1 MKTYLPMIAL
11 FLAAGLVCSCNKNS
25 QPAPASDS
33 AMPSMATPAEATP
46 PAASAT
52 PPAADSD
59 TDAIRKAI
67 EAHLQDNKGINM
79 SVMDMALNNVQ
90 IHGDKAQADTEF
102 RLKQG
107 GASMHMTYSLE
118 RHAGGWLVVR
128 NQPAAGQFQH
138 PPTDQSHSGT
148 APNSASPSLPDVGSF
163 LKDHPAPSKQ

>member
-11 FLAAGLVCSCNKNS
+11 FLAAALVCGCNKNS
-25 QPAPASDS
+25 QPAPASNS
-33 AMPSMATPAEATP
+33 AMPPMGTPAEATP
-46 PAASAT
+46 PAGAT
-52 PPAADSD
+52 PPASDSD
-59 TDAIRKAI
+59 SDAIRKAI

-79 SVMDMALNNVQ
+79 SVMDMSLSNVQ
-90 IHGDKAQADTEF
+90 VHGDKAQADTEF

-118 RHAGGWLVVR
+118 RHAGGWLVVS

-138 PPTDQSHSGT
+138 PPMDKSPSSA
-148 APNSASPSLPDVGSF
+148 APNSASPPMPDVGSF

>member
-1 MKTYLPMIAL
+1 MKVSLPMIAL
-11 FLAAGLVCSCNKNS
+11 FLAAGLVGGCNKNS

-33 AMPSMATPAEATP
+33 AMPPMATPAGAAP
-46 PAASAT
+46 PVGAT

-79 SVMDMALNNVQ
+79 SVMDMSLSNVQ
-90 IHGDKAQADTEF
+90 VHGDKAQADTEF

-118 RHAGGWLVVR
+118 RHAGGWLVVK

-138 PPTDQSHSGT
+138 PPMDQSHSGT
-148 APNSASPSLPDVGSF
+148 APNSTTPSLPDVGGY
-163 LKDHPAPSKQ
+163 LKDHPAPTKQ